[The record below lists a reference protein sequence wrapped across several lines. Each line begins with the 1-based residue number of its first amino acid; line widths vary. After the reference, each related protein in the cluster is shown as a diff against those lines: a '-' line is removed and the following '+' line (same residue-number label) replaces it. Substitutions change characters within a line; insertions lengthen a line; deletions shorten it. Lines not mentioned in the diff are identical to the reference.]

1 MKEMPVR
8 KRTRILTLCT
18 GNICRSPMA
27 EGIIRT
33 LFKAG
38 QSVDASSA
46 GTHAVEGNP
55 AAEFAVLASREN
67 RIDITN
73 HRARLLD
80 SLLIR
85 DSDII
90 LCMEPAHAEWVL
102 STDSSACDKVYNLAD
117 FSGTSGSMGR
127 ISDPYGCSL
136 REYRLC
142 FDAIDK
148 CIHNF
153 IVFCREKNLFPG

>member
-1 MKEMPVR
+1 MK
-8 KRTRILTLCT
+8 ILTLCT

-33 LFKAG
+33 FFEAG
-38 QSVDASSA
+38 EFIDVSSA
-46 GTHAVEGNP
+46 GTHAVDGNP
-55 AAEFAVLASREN
+55 ATEFAILASREKK
-67 RIDITN
+67 IDLAY

-80 SLLIR
+80 SLLIKGN
-85 DSDII
+85 DMI

-102 STDSSACDKVYNLAD
+102 AIDSSSYEKVYNLAD
-117 FSGTSGSMGR
+117 FSGTGGSLR
-127 ISDPYGCSL
+127 KIADPYGCSL

-142 FDAIDK
+142 FDEIHK

-153 IVFCREKNLFPG
+153 IVFCRERNLLPG